1 MSQRIYTARLLPLN
15 LRDTD
20 GVDPKVLLQTVMT
33 GTEEFRDH
41 CYVSIT
47 KNKHLQKFMK
57 GLTKPT
63 LISFNAKPF
72 TYSGVKQSL
81 SRISNITRVK

>member
-1 MSQRIYTARLLPLN
+1 MAERFTARLLPLN
-15 LRDTD
+15 FRDTD
-20 GVDPKVLLQTVMT
+20 GVDPKVLLQGVRTKD
-33 GTEEFRDH
+33 EDFRDH
-41 CYVSIT
+41 CYVSING
-47 KNKHLQKFMK
+47 NKKLQEFMK

-72 TYSGVKQSL
+72 TYSGAKQSL

>member
-1 MSQRIYTARLLPLN
+1 MAKKFTALLLPLN
-15 LRDTD
+15 LRDVD
-20 GVDPKVLLQTVMT
+20 GVDPKVLFKGAVTEE
-33 GTEEFRDH
+33 EEFRDH
-41 CYVSIT
+41 CYVSINRN
-47 KNKHLQKFMK
+47 KNLQKFMK

-81 SRISNITRVK
+81 SRINNITRVK